1 MHKQITQCLIRILLW
16 RKSFGYPFSTVSF
29 GIGYSDL
36 HFSFTFLWLLDVI
49 SSRISSD
56 RLVGFPHFLTNSTFH
71 FSGLLYFSCR
81 TYSSWFVME
90 IRTDILIYL
99 ILCCQILLSCHSVRV
114 STRFHIEVLLD
125 TIFICFSS
133 FAYDAILCYFVQ
145 YLHRLYKC
153 HNNIRYQAWH
163 CVECVQ
169 PWTQCFIF
177 FGKYLNR

>member
-1 MHKQITQCLIRILLW
+1 MHTQITQCLIRILLW

-99 ILCCQILLSCHSVRV
+99 ILCCQILSPVIPFEFQHVFILRCYLTQFLFASV
-114 STRFHIEVLLD
+114 VLHMMQ
-125 TIFICFSS
+125 
-133 FAYDAILCYFVQ
+133 YYVILC
-145 YLHRLYKC
+145 
-153 HNNIRYQAWH
+153 NIYIDYIN
-163 CVECVQ
+163 VII
-169 PWTQCFIF
+169 T
-177 FGKYLNR
+177 